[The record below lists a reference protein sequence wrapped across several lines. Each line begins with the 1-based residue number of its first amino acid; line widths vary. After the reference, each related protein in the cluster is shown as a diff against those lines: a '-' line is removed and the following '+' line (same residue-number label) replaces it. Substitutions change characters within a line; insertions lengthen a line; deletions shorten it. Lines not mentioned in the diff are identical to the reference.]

1 MSGTKLLT
9 LRDVPV
15 ELVHEARRL
24 TGKGTGSQAFIA
36 AVSQLS
42 KLTDHSSIQD
52 DQIRKLKEDLRRSRY
67 LLQQLAPLCV
77 QVAEMAGQK
86 DVFD

>member
-1 MSGTKLLT
+1 MSDTKILT

-15 ELVHEARRL
+15 ELVHEAKRL

-36 AVSQLS
+36 GISQLS
-42 KLTDHSSIQD
+42 KLNERVFEQD
-52 DQIRKLKEDLRRSRY
+52 EQIRKLREDLRRSRY

-77 QVAEMAGQK
+77 QVAELAGQK
-86 DVFD
+86 DLFD

>member
-1 MSGTKLLT
+1 MSETKLLT

-36 AVSQLS
+36 SVSQLS
-42 KLTDHSSIQD
+42 NLTERFH
-52 DQIRKLKEDLRRSRY
+52 DQENLIRKLKEDLQRSRY
-67 LLQQLAPLCV
+67 LLRQLAPLCV
-77 QVAEMAGQK
+77 QVAEMSGQT
-86 DVFD
+86 DMFD